1 MKLISIVIPT
11 YNCAEFLPET
21 IKSLQEQTYSN
32 WEAVCVDDGSTD
44 NTLLVAEELQNRD
57 KRVRVYSRTELPK
70 GGSHCR
76 NIGLELATGDYVIFL
91 DGDDM
96 LVPTCLEKRMDKI
109 ENTDYDFAVFSMG
122 TIRDGVIGKT
132 ITDSKIKNYK
142 AAFSANHAAWQVT
155 SPIYKTSFMKSLGG
169 FDTNFLRMQD
179 LELGLRAIVK
189 SNGNYLICIDDKTP
203 DCYYR
208 LSDGVVTAKK
218 YIIGLQQF
226 DKLVSLLNRL
236 ESEGAF
242 PDKKMLSKSYLCLS
256 LSAYIIY
263 LRKGVSDS
271 MSFNDIFKS
280 YNPKD
285 KMLFLDRIIYSS
297 VKAFSPIKKLQFI
310 YVRFLRRTLM
320 NAYF

>member
-21 IKSLQEQTYSN
+21 IKSLQKQTYSN
-32 WEAVCVDDGSTD
+32 WEAICVDDGSTD
-44 NTLLVAEELQNRD
+44 DTFEVAKKLQE
-57 KRVRVYSRTELPK
+57 KEQRVRVYSRQDLPK

-76 NIGLELATGDYVIFL
+76 NIGLQHAKGDYVIFL
-91 DGDDM
+91 DGDDI
-96 LVPTCLEKRMDKI
+96 LIPTCLEHRIEKI
-109 ENTDYDFAVFSMG
+109 KDTNYNFAVFSMG
-122 TIRDGVIGKT
+122 TIRDGIIGKV
-132 ITDSKIKNYK
+132 ITDSKIKDYK
-142 AAFSANHAAWQVT
+142 YAFAGNHAAWQVT
-155 SPIYKTSFMKSLGG
+155 SPIYKSEFLREVGG
-169 FDTNFLRMQD
+169 FDISFLRMQD

-189 SNGNYLICIDDKTP
+189 SNGNYLVCIDDKKP

-208 LSDGVVTAKK
+208 LSEGDVTAKK

-226 DKLVSLLNRL
+226 DKLISLLNRL

-242 PDKKMLSKSYLCLS
+242 PEKKMLSKSYLCLA

-263 LRKGVSDS
+263 LRKGVFDS
-271 MSFNDIFKS
+271 MSFKDIFKS

-285 KMLFLDRIIYSS
+285 KMQFLDRIIYSS